1 MKRLKSLLGFKMN
14 IVQMHLRKTPGQID
28 VNPPVVHVSRPL
40 TYLNG
45 IRQVQQPSDRVASVL
60 ESPEEC
66 LSKPQAGIFM
76 AVFNSLSVAF

>member
-1 MKRLKSLLGFKMN
+1 MN
-14 IVQMHLRKTPGQID
+14 VIQMHLRVTHRADSSKCCTR
-28 VNPPVVHVSRPL
+28 VAAL

-45 IRQVQQPSDRVASVL
+45 IRQVQEPPDRVGSVF

-76 AVFNSLSVAF
+76 AVFNSLSVEF